1 VRIHVIGFEYC
12 TIEPW
17 LASLDYLARHDVSVT
32 WYTRETPCD
41 HIILNDVFAAQPDI
55 ILYTGM
61 ADWDKTPSLST
72 FRRLRKYAPIVHISG
87 DLSDPPYDPYLK
99 RYGEDGTFDLT
110 VNIDGNDEWNRH
122 GAKGITLLSP
132 TAPQFF
138 DAPKP
143 LADRPIEFGFAGG
156 LGSPSRREIVDFLV
170 REAGLVVKPYD
181 NRWGSYADY
190 ARFLMDCKIVLNI
203 PFSGSDAVRQVK
215 GRVLEAGL
223 AGCVLLDHVES
234 AAKHW
239 FNRDL
244 ELCYLEY
251 DTPKRAAE
259 QVRFLLQSGIADEA
273 AANLAR
279 RVREEHSPD
288 KFWNRVF
295 SEVGL

>member
-1 VRIHVIGFEYC
+1 VKILWASFSFM
-12 TIEPW
+12 TAEPW
-17 LASLDYLARHDVSVT
+17 HASLKYWAEGRHDVAVC
-32 WYTRETPCD
+32 WYDYLQPD
-41 HIILNDVFAAQPDI
+41 HDLLDAAYDFRPDI

-61 ADWDKTPSLST
+61 ADWNKTPSLST

-138 DAPKP
+138 EGAKP
-143 LADRPIEFGFAGG
+143 LCERSIDFGFAGG
-156 LGSPSRREIVDFLV
+156 LGSPSRREIVEHLQK
-170 REAGLVVKPYD
+170 EAGLVVKPYD

-234 AAKHW
+234 ASSHW
-239 FNRDL
+239 FTPCFD
-244 ELCYLEY
+244 YLVYSGKEH
-251 DTPKRAAE
+251 AADAVKVGE
-259 QVRFLLQSGIADEA
+259 SLLQKFAYHLSTK
-273 AANLAR
+273 
-279 RVREEHSPD
+279 VREEHSPD
-288 KFWNRVF
+288 RFWGRVF

>member
-138 DAPKP
+138 ADPKP
-143 LADRPIEFGFAGG
+143 LAGRPIDFGFAGG
-156 LGSPSRREIVDFLV
+156 LGSPSRREIVEYLQGA
-170 REAGLVVKPYD
+170 AGLVVKPYD

-190 ARFLMDCKIVLNI
+190 ARFLQDCKIVLNI

-234 AAKHW
+234 KSQNWLAMGHDYFVYHDKEGAARGVKYA
-239 FNRDL
+239 L
-244 ELCYLEY
+244 GGEM
-251 DTPKRAAE
+251 A
-259 QVRFLLQSGIADEA
+259 LQPFADR
-273 AANLAR
+273 LSSW
-279 RVREEHSPD
+279 VREQHSPD
-288 KFWNRVF
+288 RFWGRVF

>member
-1 VRIHVIGFEYC
+1 MKILWVSFSYM
-12 TIEPW
+12 TAEPW
-17 LASLDYLARHDVSVT
+17 HASLHYWNRGKANEIGTCFYDPHLDENMLLNSADYMRPDV
-32 WYTRETPCD
+32 
-41 HIILNDVFAAQPDI
+41 

-61 ADWDKTPSLST
+61 ADWDKTPALST
-72 FRRLRKYAPIVHISG
+72 FARLRRYAPIVHLSG

-138 DAPKP
+138 DNPRP
-143 LADRPIEFGFAGG
+143 LADRSIDFGFAGG
-156 LGSPSRREIVDFLV
+156 LGSPSRRDIVEYLQK
-170 REAGLVVKPYD
+170 EAGLVVKPYD

-234 AAKHW
+234 AASKW
-239 FNRDL
+239 FDPGTDFITYTHR
-244 ELCYLEY
+244 EI
-251 DTPKRAAE
+251 AASKAE
-259 QVRFLLQSGIADEA
+259 DWKEAQWVAD
-273 AANLAR
+273 NLSR
-279 RVREEHSPD
+279 KVREEHSPD
-288 KFWNRVF
+288 RFWGRIF
-295 SEVGL
+295 QEVGL